1 MSPAFAR
8 IDENRSFAVLRMTG
22 GIGFLDTTSATHR
35 IDRRDVAGVRANRR
49 EQILRCAQDDR
60 GDWVSR
66 QNVSDTSNRRPGC
79 RRWSRPEASPSG
91 EAPRAAGA
99 YRLGGIRRAVEALW
113 PSRSPVR

>member
-1 MSPAFAR
+1 MPPVLAR

-60 GDWVSR
+60 GYWVSR
-66 QNVSDTSNRRPGC
+66 HNVSDTSNRPPGC
-79 RRWSRPEASPSG
+79 RRCSRREESPSG
-91 EAPRAAGA
+91 EEPRAAGA
-99 YRLGGIRRAVEALW
+99 
-113 PSRSPVR
+113 